1 METITFYSYKGGVGR
16 TLTLANIAMY
26 LSRFGLNVCLLDFD
40 LEAPGLHYKFTQY
53 LKTDDI
59 KTGLVDYIYEF
70 THNDIIPESFIPF
83 SKEIIPKT
91 GPQGEIR
98 LIPAGNVLS
107 AEYWKKLAS
116 INWHK
121 LFYEKDSEGVPFFLE
136 LKERIEKEFN
146 PDFLLID
153 SRTGITEMSGVCTVL
168 LPDKIVFLVV
178 NNQENIEGARQI
190 FRSIKKTDRLPE
202 QKPIEFIFALTRIPF
217 TEKSD
222 STETKESDLLNSTWV
237 NLLKGISGK
246 CSPALH
252 AILRESQ
259 LVSIDDSKVT
269 ILTLDFD
276 PKFTW
281 HREQL
286 QDAKNKKQIESCISE
301 VMGKSIKIVLRSNID
316 IDRDT
321 GIEERVI
328 KHLTDSF
335 NESISDL
342 KSRVNIQ
349 DINIIHSDR
358 RLELSESLRFSKD
371 KFDIE
376 TSLTYDYLKLFFK
389 IIPKD
394 IMLPRIDSIL
404 DSLLSTNMVL
414 DNPDQVQK
422 GLEELSLTLKHPKIL
437 EKLLDFYMLRNVE
450 TEKIL
455 NKFDELW
462 KILGIDNPKILSK
475 YVSLFLKWDFNSPR
489 IPNFDIVIEGIDLNP
504 SKRSSIEIKLLKAY
518 KKYAKNPK
526 ELLQYY
532 CNFIDK
538 DKDKVKVLNLVID
551 DIIEDNP
558 TIAVSLIDKYIDI
571 VSSDVDLRI
580 KRVKVNFI
588 IDKSEELL
596 KLLNEEW
603 VSTRDFLDKEPN
615 LFFSVMKVIG
625 KEPIANSILNKYLE
639 KALQEEDYDELYRVC
654 TIYYK
659 LDRKD
664 ELTNKI
670 VESNKSESSVVQK
683 VLEELGKEVEAD
695 NDIPF

>member
-53 LKTDDI
+53 LKTDDF
-59 KTGLVDYIYEF
+59 KAGLVDYIYEF

-121 LFYEKDSEGVPFFLE
+121 LFYEEDSEGVPFFLE

-168 LPDKIVFLVV
+168 LPDKIVFLIV

-190 FRSIKKTDRLPE
+190 FRSIQKAERLPE
-202 QKPIEFIFALTRIPF
+202 QKQIEFVFALTRIPF
-217 TEKSD
+217 
-222 STETKESDLLNSTWV
+222 
-237 NLLKGISGK
+237 
-246 CSPALH
+246 
-252 AILRESQ
+252 
-259 LVSIDDSKVT
+259 IDKD
-269 ILTLDFD
+269 
-276 PKFTW
+276 
-281 HREQL
+281 
-286 QDAKNKKQIESCISE
+286 
-301 VMGKSIKIVLRSNID
+301 RS
-316 IDRDT
+316 T

-328 KHLTDSF
+328 KHVTDSF
-335 NESISDL
+335 NENASDL
-342 KSRVNIQ
+342 KSHINIQ

-358 RLELSESLRFSKD
+358 ELELSESLRFGKGRID
-371 KFDIE
+371 RE
-376 TSLTYDYLKLFFK
+376 RSLTYDYLKLFLK

-394 IMLPRIDSIL
+394 IILPKIDSIL
-404 DSLLSTNMVL
+404 DSLVSGDRIL

-422 GLEELSLTLKHPKIL
+422 ELEELYLTLKHPKIL
-437 EKLLDFYMLRNVE
+437 EKLIDFYILRKVE
-450 TEKIL
+450 TGKIL
-455 NKFDELW
+455 DRFDNLW
-462 KILGIDNPKILSK
+462 KIFGIDNPKILSK
-475 YVSLFLKWDFNSPR
+475 YISFFLDWDFNSPR
-489 IPNFDIVIEGIDLNP
+489 IPNFDIVIEGIDLDP
-504 SKRSSIEIKLLKAY
+504 SNRFLIVTNLLKAY
-518 KKYAKNPK
+518 KKYAKNSN

-532 CNFIDK
+532 YSLIDK
-538 DKDKVKVLNLVID
+538 DKDKVKILNLVID
-551 DIIEDNP
+551 DIIEDNS

-580 KRVKVNFI
+580 KRVGVNFI
-588 IDKSEELL
+588 IGKSEELL

-603 VSTRDFLDKEPN
+603 VSTKDFLDKEPN
-615 LFFSVMKVIG
+615 LFFSVMEVIG
-625 KEPIANSILNKYLE
+625 KEQIANSILNKYLE
-639 KALQEEDYDELYRVC
+639 KALQEEDHDELYRVF

-664 ELTNKI
+664 ELQNKI
-670 VESNKSESSVVQK
+670 AKNDKSESSVVQK
-683 VLEELGKEVEAD
+683 VLEELDIDGAED
-695 NDIPF
+695 DIPF

>member
-121 LFYEKDSEGVPFFLE
+121 LFYEEDSEGVPFFLE

-168 LPDKIVFLVV
+168 LPDKIVFLIV

-190 FRSIKKTDRLPE
+190 FRSIQKAERLPE
-202 QKPIEFIFALTRIPF
+202 QKPIEFVFALTRIPF

-246 CSPALH
+246 CPPALH
-252 AILRESQ
+252 AILIQAQ

-286 QDAKNKKQIESCISE
+286 QDAENKRLIESYISE
-301 VMGKSIKIVLRSNID
+301 VNGKSIKIVLRSNID
-316 IDRDT
+316 RTT
-321 GIEERVI
+321 GIEERLI
-328 KHLTDSF
+328 KHLTNSF
-335 NESISDL
+335 NERASDL

-358 RLELSESLRFSKD
+358 GLELSESLRFGKD

-376 TSLTYDYLKLFFK
+376 TSLTYDYLELFLK

-404 DSLLSTNMVL
+404 DSLVSANMIL

-422 GLEELSLTLKHPKIL
+422 GLEELSLTLKHPKVL
-437 EKLLDFYMLRNVE
+437 EKLIDFYILRKVE

-455 NKFDELW
+455 DKFDELW
-462 KILGIDNPKILSK
+462 KIFGIDNPKILSK
-475 YVSLFLKWDFNSPR
+475 YISLFWEWDFNSPR

-504 SKRSSIEIKLLKAY
+504 SERSSIEIILLKAY
-518 KKYAKNPK
+518 KKYSKNPK
-526 ELLQYY
+526 ELFQYY

-580 KRVKVNFI
+580 KRVRVNFNI
-588 IDKSEELL
+588 GEFGEL
-596 KLLNEEW
+596 KRLLNGKW
-603 VSTRDFLDKEPN
+603 VSTIDFLNKEPK
-615 LFFSVMKVIG
+615 LFFSAMEVLG
-625 KEPIANSILNKYLE
+625 KGQIANVTLNKYLE
-639 KALQEEDYDELYRVC
+639 KALQEEDYNKLYGVC

-664 ELTNKI
+664 ELQNKI
-670 VESNKSESSVVQK
+670 AKNDKSESSVVQK